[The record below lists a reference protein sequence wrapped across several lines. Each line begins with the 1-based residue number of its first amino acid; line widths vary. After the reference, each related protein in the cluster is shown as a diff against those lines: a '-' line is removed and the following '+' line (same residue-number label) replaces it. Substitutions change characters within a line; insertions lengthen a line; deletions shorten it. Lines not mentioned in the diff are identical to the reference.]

1 VSQPQIGFDLRKI
14 RVPLDRILPVRA
26 VKDPQTRIERFK
38 AILSSIKEMGLI
50 EPLMIYPKEDQPG
63 TYLLMDGGLRF
74 IALKELGEIEADCVV
89 AHDNESFTYN
99 ARISRL
105 SPIQE
110 HRMIKRAILNGVKPE
125 RIAAVLSKSFKAVQ
139 SCYKL
144 LDGINEAASDLLKDK
159 AMSYKV
165 LCLLKK
171 VSGVRQI
178 EIAEF
183 LVSSNNFTVGYVEAM
198 VMGTPK
204 DQWAKAEQ
212 PVKKKGLS
220 VEEIARLEREMET
233 VGRDFKAVEK
243 LYGENNLSLTVIRS
257 YAKKLLDN
265 GKVVKFLKNNHSD
278 IFNEFERIVA
288 IETL

>member
-1 VSQPQIGFDLRKI
+1 
-14 RVPLDRILPVRA
+14 
-26 VKDPQTRIERFK
+26 
-38 AILSSIKEMGLI
+38 
-50 EPLMIYPKEDQPG
+50 
-63 TYLLMDGGLRF
+63 
-74 IALKELGEIEADCVV
+74 
-89 AHDNESFTYN
+89 
-99 ARISRL
+99 
-105 SPIQE
+105 
-110 HRMIKRAILNGVKPE
+110 
-125 RIAAVLSKSFKAVQ
+125 
-139 SCYKL
+139 
-144 LDGINEAASDLLKDK
+144 
-159 AMSYKV
+159 MSYKV